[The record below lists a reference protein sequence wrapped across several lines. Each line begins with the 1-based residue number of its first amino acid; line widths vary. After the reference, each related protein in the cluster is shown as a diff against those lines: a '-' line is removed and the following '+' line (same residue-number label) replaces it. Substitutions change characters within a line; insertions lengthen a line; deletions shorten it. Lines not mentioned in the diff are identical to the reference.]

1 MINLNEKWTK
11 VLSILKEEI
20 PNESYNTWVLPLV
33 PSVFEKN
40 KLTLFS
46 PHSFT
51 AVTLKQSYG
60 EIITR
65 ALAEVFKEPV
75 QFEIIQDKILAE
87 NFEKAQRKVK
97 KEEQKKITA
106 EFSESKYDALKQ
118 MLSDCHLNTKYQ
130 FDNFVVGSYNKLAY
144 GAALGVAEGKA
155 GEKFN
160 PLFIY
165 GGSGLGK
172 THLIQAIGNYIFS
185 KRKLKVKYVTTE
197 EFLNDLLENLYH
209 GVEKDTFTKGAEK
222 NKRMTKFRQK
232 YRSVDV
238 LLIDDIQ
245 FVAGKA
251 RMEEELFNIFD
262 ALYQGGKQIVLT
274 SDRLPSEIKGISDRL
289 KTRFEWGLMADIG
302 VPDLETRMAILKQ
315 LIDKE
320 GQTGFSLEVI
330 EFLASVYKNNIR
342 ELEGAYNKVCA
353 YCSVYGEE
361 PTLDIVKKAINYN
374 SLSKKIT
381 IDFIINKTAEFFGI
395 SEEEIKGGSRVAAVA
410 YARKAAIYAAR
421 ELTGDSWQSIGNVL
435 GNRKHSTIMY
445 SYTEVK
451 ENMLRDDKLC
461 DEINT
466 LFNIIN
472 QS

>member
-1 MINLNEKWTK
+1 MLNLNEKWAK
-11 VLSILKEEI
+11 VLEILKEEI
-20 PNESYNTWVLPLV
+20 PGESYNTWVLPLV
-33 PSVFEKN
+33 PSSFEDN

-60 EIITR
+60 NVITS
-65 ALAEVFKEPV
+65 ALTKVFKEPV
-75 QFEIIQDKILAE
+75 NFEIIQDKNLAE
-87 NFEKAQRKVK
+87 NFEKAQKKVK
-97 KEEQKKITA
+97 KEEQKKTA
-106 EFSESKYDALKQ
+106 TEFAESKYDGLKQ

-130 FDNFVVGSYNKLAY
+130 FDNFVVGSYNKLAF
-144 GAALGVAEGKA
+144 GAALGVAEGK
-155 GEKFN
+155 GKFN

-172 THLIQAIGNYIFS
+172 THLMQAIGNYVLS
-185 KRKLKVKYVTTE
+185 KRKLKVRYVTTE

-262 ALYQGGKQIVLT
+262 ALHQAGRQIVLT
-274 SDRLPSEIKGISDRL
+274 SDRVPSEIKGISDRL

-302 VPDLETRMAILKQ
+302 IPDLETRMAILKQ

-320 GQTGFSLEVI
+320 GQAGFSLEVI
-330 EFLASVYKNNIR
+330 EFLATVYKNNIR

-353 YCSVYGEE
+353 YCSIYGEE
-361 PTLDIVKKAINYN
+361 PTLEIVKKAINYEA
-374 SLSKKIT
+374 LGKKIT
-381 IDFIINKTAEFFGI
+381 IDFVVQKTSEYFGI
-395 SEEEIKGGSRVAAVA
+395 KSEDIIGSSRVAAIA
-410 YARKAAIYAAR
+410 YARKAAVYAAR
-421 ELTGDSWQSIGNVL
+421 ELTGESWQSIGAAL

-451 ENMLRDDKLC
+451 ENMTRDNKLC